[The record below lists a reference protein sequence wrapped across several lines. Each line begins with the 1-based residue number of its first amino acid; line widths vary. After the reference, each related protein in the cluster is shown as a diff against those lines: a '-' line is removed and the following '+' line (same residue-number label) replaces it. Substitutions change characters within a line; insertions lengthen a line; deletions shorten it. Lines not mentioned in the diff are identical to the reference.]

1 MVRPWL
7 GRFCFV
13 FGSFLLFL
21 SSLKCVASH
30 AAGVFDVAFAEWRR
44 LISQTWTCF
53 VERFLQ
59 RFLQGCLFFFV
70 FWWIF
75 FIQRISIVRFR
86 GTADGCGWNL
96 FSTVSI
102 KFSIRFHNALDRLE
116 KKTPPF
122 VDSARRLFPLAD
134 ALLFVP
140 RFLFVSEEKTKPKR
154 KKKKKSALFLYG
166 PDTRKERNKWQ
177 STNAVHEF
185 FANAVERRSSVVG
198 CASVFLGGGI
208 FLYLPDITWNAID
221 LMRVESNNVFGCTTC
236 SRSIQSSFISNSCS
250 SFDFTLL
257 PDAKV
262 RWTRKTWCRQKK
274 KKKKDAKSKRKKKK
288 KKKASHRTCRS
299 CQHWP
304 SKPPAERTCAPPDSW
319 NWKEMIVSGDQSDQI
334 QHAIMIGLFTRYDR
348 VLVIENCNWWGQT
361 SVEWILIVLVS

>member
-1 MVRPWL
+1 MRGVAR
-7 GRFCFV
+7 GRCLRCCLRGMASAYLADVDV
-13 FGSFLLFL
+13 FRGTFSPAISPGL
-21 SSLKCVASH
+21 S
-30 AAGVFDVAFAEWRR
+30 
-44 LISQTWTCF
+44 
-53 VERFLQ
+53 
-59 RFLQGCLFFFV
+59 FFFV

-154 KKKKKSALFLYG
+154 KKRKGPHFFFMDRTRAKNETSDNRRTLFTNSS
-166 PDTRKERNKWQ
+166 PTPSKEGRP
-177 STNAVHEF
+177 SLVARPF
-185 FANAVERRSSVVG
+185 
-198 CASVFLGGGI
+198 FLGGGI

-304 SKPPAERTCAPPDSW
+304 SKPPAERTCAPPDSR